1 MSIAP
6 RMSIVLA
13 TDSYATIRPVIR
25 CLSKQTVKQKLEVV
39 LVTPDAKSMH
49 SNLAGE
55 SPFAKTT
62 VVEDSVDDL
71 AVARAAGVRASSAP
85 IVFIGETHSFRPL
98 GSGPSRGP
106 PPRCA
111 GIQRRVSE

>member
-25 CLSKQTVKQKLEVV
+25 CLSKQTLKQKLEVV

-55 SPFAKTT
+55 IPSSIEFMPLP
-62 VVEDSVDDL
+62 DL
-71 AVARAAGVRASSAP
+71 P
-85 IVFIGETHSFRPL
+85 EEHN
-98 GSGPSRGP
+98 
-106 PPRCA
+106 
-111 GIQRRVSE
+111 